1 MQITTLASSSRG
13 NGYLISDGH
22 STILIECGVNLKKIQ
37 KHIPDLSKI
46 DGCLITHEH
55 NDHSKSAKD
64 IINFTKVYASYG
76 TINEIMKK
84 QKINPVHKHSFITLK
99 ASKLQPV
106 GAGNFTVLP
115 FETQH
120 DAIEPLGFLIY
131 SKRLKEMLL
140 FATDTYY
147 IKNRFKNLNYIM
159 IECNYS
165 KDLLPEDLE
174 KPRKDRLLKSH
185 FELENVKEFLLAND
199 LSKAK
204 QIYLMHL
211 SKGHSDAER
220 FKNEIEVLTGVPVI
234 VCKE

>member
-22 STILIECGVNLKKIQ
+22 SSILIECGVNLKKVQ
-37 KHIPDLSKI
+37 KHIPDLTKI

-64 IINFTKVYASYG
+64 IINFTKVYASSG
-76 TINEIMKK
+76 TINEIMEK
-84 QKINPVHKHSFITLK
+84 QKIKAIHKHSFVSLK
-99 ASKLQPV
+99 ANKLQAI
-106 GAGNFTVLP
+106 GKGYFTVLP
-115 FETQH
+115 FEIQH
-120 DAIEPLGFLIY
+120 DAIEPLGFLISSY
-131 SKRLKEMLL
+131 RTKEVLL

-165 KDLLPEDLE
+165 KDLLPDDLE
-174 KPRKDRLLKSH
+174 KVRRDRLLKSH

-199 LSKAK
+199 LSKVK

-220 FKNEIEVLTGVPVI
+220 FKKEIEELTGAPVI

>member
-37 KHIPDLSKI
+37 KHIPDLTKI
-46 DGCLITHEH
+46 DGCLISHEH

-64 IINFTKVYASYG
+64 IINFTKVYASSG
-76 TINEIMKK
+76 AINEIMEK

-99 ASKLQPV
+99 ANKYQDLAN
-106 GAGNFTVLP
+106 GYIRVLP
-115 FETQH
+115 FEVQH
-120 DAIEPLGFLIY
+120 DAVEPLGFLIY
-131 SKRLKEMLL
+131 FHRTKELLL

-165 KDLLPEDLE
+165 KDLLPDDLE
-174 KPRKDRLLKSH
+174 KVRRDRLLKSH
-185 FELENVKEFLLAND
+185 FELENVKDFLLAND
-199 LSKAK
+199 LSKVK
-204 QIYLMHL
+204 EIYLMHL

-220 FKNEIEVLTGVPVI
+220 FKKEIEELTGVPVI

>member
-1 MQITTLASSSRG
+1 MQIKVIASSSRG
-13 NGYLISDGH
+13 NGYLISDSH
-22 STILIECGVNLKKIQ
+22 STLLIECGVNVEKIQ
-37 KHIPDLSKI
+37 KHIPDLTKI

-55 NDHSKSAKD
+55 NDHSKSAKE
-64 IINFTKVYASYG
+64 IINYTKVYASSG
-76 TINEIMKK
+76 TVDEIMER
-84 QKINPVHKHSFITLK
+84 QKIKAYQRHEFETLK
-99 ASKLQPV
+99 AGRLTTINTFKI
-106 GAGNFTVLP
+106 LP
-115 FETQH
+115 FGVQH

-131 SKRLKEMLL
+131 SKATKKRLL

-147 IKNRFKNLNYIM
+147 IKPRFKNLNYIM

-185 FELENVKEFLLAND
+185 FELENVKKFLLAND
-199 LSKAK
+199 LKNVE

-220 FKNEIEVLTGVPVI
+220 FKKEIQELTGVPVI
-234 VCKE
+234 VCEE